1 MFTVERHVII
11 SRPLGEVFAFVAD
24 QRNAPQWQDG
34 LIEVRLLAEGLSGV
48 GTKHAIVRLF
58 MGQRMEISNEYTEYE
73 FNQKVA
79 FKSTSGPIP
88 FNAAYLTE
96 PVAEGTHLISMV
108 QMQPEGLP
116 AQAEAEMNNGL
127 SQEMKVDLDKLKSL
141 LEKEGS
147 GGTRTKGATS

>member
-1 MFTVERHVII
+1 MFTVERRVII
-11 SRPLGEVFAFVAD
+11 GRPLGEVFAFIAD
-24 QRNAPQWQDG
+24 QRNASQWQDG
-34 LIEVRLLAEGLSGV
+34 LVEVRLLTEGLVGV
-48 GTKHAIVRLF
+48 GTKHEIVRLF

-96 PVAEGTHLISMV
+96 PVAEGTRLISVV

-116 AQAEAEMNNGL
+116 AQVEAEMNIGL
-127 SQEMKVDLDKLKSL
+127 SKEMEADLGKLKNL

-147 GGTRTKGATS
+147 GGTRAKGAKS

>member
-1 MFTVERHVII
+1 MFTVERHVVI
-11 SRPLGEVFAFVAD
+11 SRPLEKVFAFVAD

-34 LIEVRLLAEGLSGV
+34 LVEVRLLTDGQVGV

-58 MGQRMEISNEYTEYE
+58 MGQRMEISNEYTEYKL
-73 FNQKVA
+73 NQKVA

-96 PVAEGTHLISMV
+96 PVAEGTHLISMI

-116 AQAEAEMNNGL
+116 AQAEAEMNMDL
-127 SQEMKVDLDKLKSL
+127 SREMEVDLGELKSL

-147 GGTRTKGATS
+147 AETRAKGAKS

>member
-1 MFTVERHVII
+1 MFTVERHVVI
-11 SRPLGEVFAFVAD
+11 SRPLEKVFAFVAD

-34 LIEVRLLAEGLSGV
+34 LVEVRLLTDGQVGV

-58 MGQRMEISNEYTEYE
+58 MGQRMEISNEYTEYKL
-73 FNQKVA
+73 NQKVA

-96 PVAEGTHLISMV
+96 PVAEDTHLISMI

-116 AQAEAEMNNGL
+116 AQAEAEMNIDL
-127 SQEMKVDLDKLKSL
+127 SREMEVDLGELKSL

-147 GGTRTKGATS
+147 AETRAKGAKS